1 VKDVGLIILTDAVSD
16 GCWCCC
22 WCLVAMLRGATRMGL
37 VKKEV
42 EDLTTPKG
50 DSGGVAWGYSI
61 GC

>member
-1 VKDVGLIILTDAVSD
+1 
-16 GCWCCC
+16 
-22 WCLVAMLRGATRMGL
+22 MGL